1 VPPRNETELVIAGI
15 WRELLG
21 LENLGI
27 YDNFFELGGDSL
39 LAVQVCSRLR
49 SALGKGLPLQTI
61 FDSPTVARLAA
72 AARTVG
78 RPVQGGNG
86 DHQSLGTNREQ
97 HVI

>member
-1 VPPRNETELVIAGI
+1 MPPRNETELVIAGI

-21 LENLGI
+21 LEKLGI
-27 YDNFFELGGDSL
+27 HDNFFELGGDSL

-49 SALGKGLPLQTI
+49 SALGKGMPLQTF

-72 AARTVG
+72 AAGTVG

-86 DHQSLGTNREQ
+86 DPKPLSTSREQ